1 MSFLIPEA
9 QGTGLMRKWNLLFCT
24 GAALLVCSAA
34 FAETKAVP
42 ATPETGA
49 QKKLEPIPGPETGF
63 LEYPTE
69 TDANGRGIY
78 KAPPVYG
85 IPAPVLIENQNQ
97 PEKEPDQ

>member
-1 MSFLIPEA
+1 
-9 QGTGLMRKWNLLFCT
+9 MRKWNLLFCA

-34 FAETKAVP
+34 FAATTSVP
-42 ATPETGA
+42 ATPETAPRPGSE
-49 QKKLEPIPGPETGF
+49 KPLEPVPNSKTGY

-69 TDANGRGIY
+69 TDANGRDIY